1 MLKGVI
7 KMLNKKGFTLVEL
20 LVAIVIILIMAAI
33 VIPTAI
39 NVSDSFKENI
49 QNIEVITQEQEKQ
62 RDAIEQKEEPPEQPI
77 EEKGDL
83 KKL

>member
-1 MLKGVI
+1 
-7 KMLNKKGFTLVEL
+7 MLNKKGFTLVEL

-39 NVSDSFKENI
+39 NVSDSFKENLK
-49 QNIEVITQEQEKQ
+49 NIEVITQDQEKQ
-62 RDAIEQKEEPPEQPI
+62 RDAIEQKEEPTEKPI

>member
-1 MLKGVI
+1 
-7 KMLNKKGFTLVEL
+7 MLNKKGFTLVEL
-20 LVAIVIILIMAAI
+20 LVAIVIVLIMAAI

>member
-1 MLKGVI
+1 
-7 KMLNKKGFTLVEL
+7 MLNKKGFTLVEL

-62 RDAIEQKEEPPEQPI
+62 RDVIEQKEKPTEKPI